1 MLHNHKHQSSFEDG
15 HSYDKHA
22 GALFGSLYK
31 MVSNDVLKAE
41 PAHGAAVLDAG
52 CGPGRILRLI
62 AGKRTDLDL
71 HGVDLAQGMITEA
84 EAAAE
89 RAGLAG
95 RMSFTRADL
104 ADLPYADDSF
114 DLVISNASM
123 HHWERVEPIV
133 PELARVL
140 RPGGE
145 IRIYD
150 VRGVDPEPFLTASAE
165 AFPGAEID
173 RTLLRFG
180 WLPIRL
186 MQLLRVRTVGT
197 AAEAGH

>member
-1 MLHNHKHQSSFEDG
+1 MLHNHKKLTSFEDG
-15 HSYDKHA
+15 HGYDKHA

-31 MVSNDVLKAE
+31 MVSNNVLKTE
-41 PAHGAAVLDAG
+41 LAHGAAVLDAG
-52 CGPGRILRLI
+52 CGPGRILRLM
-62 AGKRTDLDL
+62 AERRPDLEL

-89 RAGLAG
+89 RAGLAD
-95 RMSFTRADL
+95 RMSFARADL

-123 HHWERVEPIV
+123 HHWEQIEPIV

-140 RPGGE
+140 RPGGQV
-145 IRIYD
+145 RIYD
-150 VRGVDPEPFLTASAE
+150 VRGVNPQPFLTAAAE

-173 RTLLRFG
+173 RTLLRVG
-180 WLPIRL
+180 WLPIRV
-186 MQLLRVRTVGT
+186 MQLLRVRTVAT
-197 AAEAGH
+197 AA

>member
-1 MLHNHKHQSSFEDG
+1 MLHNHKKLTSFEDG
-15 HSYDKHA
+15 HGYDKHA
-22 GALFGSLYK
+22 GALFGSVYR
-31 MVSNDVLKAE
+31 MVRDDVLRSE
-41 PAHGAAVLDAG
+41 PGHGAAVLDAG
-52 CGPGRILRLI
+52 CGPGRILRLM
-62 AGKRTDLDL
+62 AERRPDLDL
-71 HGVDLAQGMITEA
+71 YGVDLAQGMITES

-95 RMSFTRADL
+95 RLTFTRADL

-145 IRIYD
+145 VRIYD
-150 VRGVDPEPFLTASAE
+150 VRVANPQPFLTAAAA

-180 WLPIRL
+180 WVPIRL
-186 MQLLRVRTVGT
+186 MQLLRVRTVG
-197 AAEAGH
+197 ARA